1 MSVKTGFEVSFVYEA
16 IHSVK
21 AEIWQR
27 AAPPPAEFKGLK
39 TVVESLCFTE
49 V

>member
-27 AAPPPAEFKGLK
+27 AGPPTEFKGLK